1 MLTNEI
7 QPGDIIATPTGI
19 TRTPETV
26 VVHSVHTYDTGD
38 ISIRY
43 RYASNPRG
51 VDWSGFISRN
61 EQETRLVA
69 RGIAHVDPNTRSMFA

>member
-7 QPGDIIATPTGI
+7 QPGDIISKPTGI
-19 TRTPETV
+19 TRTPETI

-43 RYASNPRG
+43 RYASWPRG
-51 VDWSGFISRN
+51 VDCKGFIPHD

-69 RGIAHVDPNTRSMFA
+69 RGIAHVDLNTRSLLA

>member
-1 MLTNEI
+1 MHTCNI
-7 QPGDIIATPTGI
+7 ITGDIIAKPVGI
-19 TRTPETV
+19 TRTLETI

-51 VDWSGFISRN
+51 VDWSGFISHD

-69 RGIAHVDPNTRSMFA
+69 RGIAHVDLNTRSMLA

>member
-7 QPGDIIATPTGI
+7 QPGDIITTPTGI
-19 TRTPETV
+19 TRTPETI

-51 VDWSGFISRN
+51 VDWSGFIAHD
-61 EQETRLVA
+61 EHETTLVA
-69 RGIAHVDPNTRSMFA
+69 RGIAHVDSNTRSMLA